1 MLTTRDLLTETME
14 RLFGKVTV
22 RVNRFEGKGREPLGV
37 SANYFCHE
45 CLRARGDMD
54 PINSMAR
61 KRVVGMSR
69 LLAEKT
75 DYDPWRF
82 SDVDVNTFFT
92 RVCGGKPGPF
102 RVRRFGLVKVSW
114 TEK

>member
-1 MLTTRDLLTETME
+1 
-14 RLFGKVTV
+14 
-22 RVNRFEGKGREPLGV
+22 
-37 SANYFCHE
+37 
-45 CLRARGDMD
+45 MD

-69 LLAEKT
+69 RVLAEKT

-92 RVCGGKPGPF
+92 RGCGGNSRPF

-114 TEK
+114 TGK